1 MMQFWDMIGSSNIA
15 RWTVISTW
23 QHKTLEFQEKGR
35 TIKLQGLLQQPM
47 ELTSIST
54 TKVYNSTKGD
64 DVWAFVLLDYIPD
77 SIPTPTVTHPPQTT
91 PNIKAILEH
100 FKMFLMILKPC
111 HVNVVMITLFLFY

>member
-1 MMQFWDMIGSSNIA
+1 
-15 RWTVISTW
+15 VISTW

-77 SIPTPTVTHPPQTT
+77 SIPTPTVTHPPQTR

-111 HVNVVMITLFLFY
+111 HVNIVMITLFLFY